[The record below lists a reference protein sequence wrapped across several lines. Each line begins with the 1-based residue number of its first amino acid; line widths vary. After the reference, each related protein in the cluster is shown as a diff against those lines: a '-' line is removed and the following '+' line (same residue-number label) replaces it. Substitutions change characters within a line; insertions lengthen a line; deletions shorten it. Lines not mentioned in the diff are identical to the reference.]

1 MINDFAV
8 LDRQPLG
15 GIVMSIRNTLFAV
28 AFGLVS
34 LTAAQAEGLR
44 PIEAKSIDLGG
55 ISGVAYYTVER
66 DGFRVVATLAQGETG
81 TPFRVVSLL
90 APGQRLLLSTPKPA
104 GVIEISR
111 EGDSVLVRKP
121 STASN

>member
-1 MINDFAV
+1 
-8 LDRQPLG
+8 
-15 GIVMSIRNTLFAV
+15 MSIRNTLFAA
-28 AFGLVS
+28 AFGIAS

-44 PIEAKSIDLGG
+44 PIEAKSIDLGA

-81 TPFRVVSLL
+81 TPIRIVSVLT
-90 APGQRLLLSTPKPA
+90 PGQRVRLSTAQPA

-111 EGDSVLVRKP
+111 EGDSVLVRKLN
-121 STASN
+121 TASN

>member
-1 MINDFAV
+1 
-8 LDRQPLG
+8 
-15 GIVMSIRNTLFAV
+15 MSIRNMLLAA
-28 AFGLVS
+28 AFGIASVM
-34 LTAAQAEGLR
+34 AAQAEGLR
-44 PIEAKSIDLGG
+44 PIEAKSIDIGA
-55 ISGVAYYTVER
+55 ISGVAYYTVEP

-90 APGQRLLLSTPKPA
+90 TPGQRLLLSTPQPS

-121 STASN
+121 NTASN

>member
-1 MINDFAV
+1 VINNFAV

-15 GIVMSIRNTLFAV
+15 EIVMSIRNTLFAV
-28 AFGLVS
+28 AFGIAS

-44 PIEAKSIDLGG
+44 PIEAKSIDLGA

-81 TPFRVVSLL
+81 TPFRVVSIL
-90 APGQRLLLSTPKPA
+90 APGQRVLLSTPQPA
-104 GVIEISR
+104 GAIEISR
-111 EGDSVLVRKP
+111 NGDSVFVHKAN
-121 STASN
+121 TAAN